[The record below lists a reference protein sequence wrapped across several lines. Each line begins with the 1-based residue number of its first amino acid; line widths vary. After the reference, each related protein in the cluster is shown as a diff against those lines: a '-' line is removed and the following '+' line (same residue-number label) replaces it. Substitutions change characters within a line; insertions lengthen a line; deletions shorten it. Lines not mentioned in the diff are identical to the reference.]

1 MTFET
6 LKITFKSTHSSQSSL
21 LIVRSGCPYI
31 SDFALHTFNLDYNN
45 GINRI
50 VLDTQLSHS
59 LDICDFAIFEIR
71 SMAELPSLRLI
82 VILSLLGLASFSLG
96 CTLTSRWS
104 QFSHFHPEVQKYRC
118 LSFEFLPAFITLSMN
133 MIKIITIMDMISELQ
148 SLGTC
153 FLEPCLFPCRRLPPT
168 PSKVSSCVEYTITFF
183 IVMLSCSHPCQK

>member
-50 VLDTQLSHS
+50 VLDTRLSHS

-71 SMAELPSLRLI
+71 SMVELPSLRFI
-82 VILSLLGLASFSLG
+82 VILSLLGLASFFLA

-104 QFSHFHPEVQKYRC
+104 QFSHFHPEVQ
-118 LSFEFLPAFITLSMN
+118 
-133 MIKIITIMDMISELQ
+133 
-148 SLGTC
+148 SLGV
-153 FLEPCLFPCRRLPPT
+153 CLLNSCLLLLP
-168 PSKVSSCVEYTITFF
+168 
-183 IVMLSCSHPCQK
+183 

>member
-50 VLDTQLSHS
+50 VLDTRLSPS

-82 VILSLLGLASFSLG
+82 VTLSLLGLASFSLG

-118 LSFEFLPAFITLSMN
+118 LSFKFLPASITLSMN
-133 MIKIITIMDMISELQ
+133 MIKLIAIMDMISELQ

-153 FLEPCLFPCRRLPPT
+153 FLEPCLFPCGRLPPT
-168 PSKVSSCVEYTITFF
+168 PSKVSSCVEYTIAFF